1 MKNYLYS
8 IVAVS
13 VASSLFRAICPDNLS
28 LRKYF
33 SFLTSVALLCAT
45 VLPISSLAEGL
56 RVGSGLF
63 SSTLQTE
70 AQDYRAVW
78 SEQISSMTKEETDKA
93 ILAHIRDRF
102 DISEKNISVDCTLT
116 EKDGN
121 LMLNTV
127 NVTLS
132 SSALLKNPRQIESYV
147 RELFGV
153 DCTVFD
159 GSVLGSE

>member
-56 RVGSGLF
+56 RVGAGLF

-102 DISEKNISVDCTLT
+102 DISEIMIC
-116 EKDGN
+116 
-121 LMLNTV
+121 
-127 NVTLS
+127 
-132 SSALLKNPRQIESYV
+132 
-147 RELFGV
+147 
-153 DCTVFD
+153 
-159 GSVLGSE
+159 